1 MKRYLI
7 YIILIVF
14 IAGAC
19 KKSSLEL
26 NDPNKPI
33 PEQSLTTEA
42 GLKNFSLGILQK
54 MMANVPDEGLTN
66 IFHIA
71 LNNHSILGDEA
82 YTPYG
87 NYGFRWVDQV
97 YKITLPNGTV

>member
-7 YIILIVF
+7 YITLIAF

-33 PEQSLTTEA
+33 PEQALTTEA

-54 MMANVPDEGLTN
+54 MMANVPDEGNTN

-71 LNNHSILGDEA
+71 LTNHSILGDEA
-82 YTPYG
+82 YVPYG

-97 YKITLPNGTV
+97 YKITLRKP

>member
-7 YIILIVF
+7 YIFSLVIVS
-14 IAGAC
+14 GAC

-26 NDPNKPI
+26 NNPNQPT
-33 PEQSLTTEA
+33 PESSLTTEA

-54 MMANVPDEGLTN
+54 MIADVPGEGKTN

-71 LNNHSILGDEA
+71 LTSCSPASILPVRINA
-82 YTPYG
+82 SA
-87 NYGFRWVDQV
+87 F
-97 YKITLPNGTV
+97 IS